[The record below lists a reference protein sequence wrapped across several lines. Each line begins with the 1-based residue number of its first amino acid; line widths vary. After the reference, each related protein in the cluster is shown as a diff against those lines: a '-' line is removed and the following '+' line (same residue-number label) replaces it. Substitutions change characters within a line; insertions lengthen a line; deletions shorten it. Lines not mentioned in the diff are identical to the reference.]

1 MYKFLLCWRYLL
13 TRYLALACIISVML
27 GVATLIVVNS
37 VMSGFSTKL
46 KSRLHDTLSDITM
59 ESFHQ
64 DGMADPERQMERIRN
79 LPIGKDVLG
88 MSPTIEVL
96 GMVQMSYHG
105 EMMAPRAVRIIGVDV
120 KTRTQIG
127 GFAQYL
133 TDPRN
138 REKPQFEPRPDV
150 LAKHD
155 ERYPPL
161 PELPSLISLPPVGS
175 APNPEFPPAE
185 LDKTPPIAGAFVGW
199 SICNIRKPG
208 VTAGSEHKDMEL
220 VRKGDEIILFTA
232 SGQRLTPVYNS
243 VIVSDF
249 FKSEMSEYDAN
260 YIFVPIE
267 WLQRLRATPNRCSA
281 IQITLRDYSKAQAV
295 LDMLRSEFRPEAGYQ
310 VSTWEEKQGP
320 LLAAISIEKG
330 ILNVLLFM
338 IVGVAGFGI
347 LSIFAMIVV
356 EKTRDIGILKALGAS
371 NVGVMNIFLGY
382 GLLLGVSGSCLGT
395 IMGLLLTRNINE
407 VEHFLTLISG
417 HELFN
422 RSVYYFD
429 SIPTDIQAWTVCLVN
444 VGAVIIAVVF
454 SVIPALR
461 AALLNPVR
469 ALRYE

>member
-37 VMSGFSTKL
+37 VMAGFSTKL
-46 KSRLHDTLSDITM
+46 KSRLHDLLADISV

-64 DGMADPERQMERIRN
+64 DGMPDPERQMERIRN
-79 LPIGKDVLG
+79 LPIGKEILV

-96 GMVQMSYHG
+96 GMVQISFHG
-105 EMMAPRAVRIIGVDV
+105 EMLAPRAVRLIGVDAAS
-120 KTRTQIG
+120 RSHLG

-150 LAKHD
+150 LAKHA

-161 PELPSLISLPPVGS
+161 PELPPLISVPPVGS
-175 APNPEFPPAE
+175 RPNPVFPATE
-185 LDKTPPIAGAFVGW
+185 LDKTPTGGAFVGW
-199 SICNIRKPG
+199 SIANVRKHD
-208 VTAGSEHKDMEL
+208 VTADSKEKDMAL
-220 VRKGDEIILFTA
+220 VQKGDEIILFTV

-243 VIVSDF
+243 VIVSDL

-267 WLQRLRATPNRCSA
+267 WLQRLRATPNRATA
-281 IQITLRDYSKAQAV
+281 IQITLRDYSKAKEV
-295 LDMLRSEFRPEAGYQ
+295 VKMLQSEFRPEAGYQ

-407 VEHFLTLISG
+407 VEHLLTLISG

-429 SIPTDIQAWTVCLVN
+429 SIPTDIQTWTVCLVN